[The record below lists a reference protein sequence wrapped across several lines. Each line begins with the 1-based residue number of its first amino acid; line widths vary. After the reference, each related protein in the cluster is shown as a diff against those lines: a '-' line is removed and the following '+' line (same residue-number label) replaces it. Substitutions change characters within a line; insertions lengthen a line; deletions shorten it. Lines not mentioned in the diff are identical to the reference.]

1 MKFITALLIATA
13 LFLAAPVVAQADT
26 GDGTFV
32 MRCDPTANLQEDP
45 VVTPGPIPTLSAHLH
60 TFSGNT
66 TTRSNS
72 TYESMQAGGS
82 SCRFSMDTAGY
93 WFDCLIN
100 PANEGVCVNP
110 RFTFFYYKNMPVSYR
125 TTTPF
130 PADLKMVIH
139 DGNANTGFWDC
150 FDKNPP
156 GSFTTSIPRCTTDDL
171 QVRLKAP
178 NCWDG
183 QNLDTVTRDVSNNL
197 GTPTRN
203 PFTGLAYPNDHISHV
218 VKFTNNACPADHPV
232 KLPMGNFF
240 VRWAPPAGG
249 PGWHLSDG
257 TLKLH
262 FDFWNTW
269 QQPALNQLV
278 SKCLSP
284 VGKNCGQVTNANF
297 SGL

>member
-1 MKFITALLIATA
+1 MKRLLPLI
-13 LFLAAPVVAQADT
+13 LLAALAAFFVPAVGADT

-32 MRCDPTANLQEDP
+32 MRCNPVFNKQVDPI
-45 VVTPGPIPTLSAHLH
+45 VSPGPAGTLSAHMH

-66 TTRSNS
+66 TTDSDS

-82 SCRFSMDTAGY
+82 SCRFTKDTAGY
-93 WFDCLIN
+93 WFNSLIDPN
-100 PANEGVCVNP
+100 GNVVNP

-130 PADLKMVIH
+130 PAGLKMVIH

-150 FDKNPP
+150 FDNNPP
-156 GSFTTSIPRCTTDDL
+156 GSFTTSIPRCVTDDL
-171 QVRLKAP
+171 QVRLKSP

-183 QNLDTVTRDVSNNL
+183 VNLDTVTKDMSGIDRPSI
-197 GTPTRN
+197 N
-203 PFTGLAYPNDHISHV
+203 PYTGAAYPNDHISHV
-218 VKFTNNACPADHPV
+218 VKFSNNACPADHPV

-269 QQPALNQLV
+269 NQPFLDQLV

-284 VGKNCGQVTNANF
+284 VGKNCGQVTDANF
-297 SGL
+297 AGL